1 MVSGA
6 ISRFCKSAKCKRG
19 VGISPP
25 SDFDIR
31 SIAEICV
38 RVTPAEKKELQE
50 KADAAH
56 LSLSA
61 EKKEL
66 QEKADAAH
74 LSLSRYLVKS
84 ASDRKMLQTENIAK
98 LIYEIRKI
106 GINVNQIAHVAN
118 GQRFILQSD
127 LVSLNRHMDAVI
139 EITKKILKA
148 TYDEKEANI
157 KTLERKIDKLMER
170 VDANGND

>member
-1 MVSGA
+1 MSGA

-38 RVTPAEKKELQE
+38 RVTP
-50 KADAAH
+50 
-56 LSLSA
+56 A

-118 GQRFILQSD
+118 GQRFILRSD
-127 LVSLNRHMDAVI
+127 LVSLNRHMDAVV

>member
-1 MVSGA
+1 M
-6 ISRFCKSAKCKRG
+6 KMK
-19 VGISPP
+19 
-25 SDFDIR
+25 IR
-31 SIAEICV
+31 KIERCEKLMNREKKTVEICV

-56 LSLSA
+56 LSLS
-61 EKKEL
+61 
-66 QEKADAAH
+66 
-74 LSLSRYLVKS
+74 RYMVKS

-127 LVSLNRHMDAVI
+127 LVSLNRHMDAVV

-170 VDANGND
+170 VDVYGDG

>member
-1 MVSGA
+1 MNREKKTV
-6 ISRFCKSAKCKRG
+6 
-19 VGISPP
+19 
-25 SDFDIR
+25 
-31 SIAEICV
+31 EICV

-50 KADAAH
+50 KADT
-56 LSLSA
+56 
-61 EKKEL
+61 
-66 QEKADAAH
+66 AH

-148 TYDEKEANI
+148 TYDEQEANI

-170 VDANGND
+170 VDVYGDG

>member
-1 MVSGA
+1 MSQE
-6 ISRFCKSAKCKRG
+6 KKT
-19 VGISPP
+19 
-25 SDFDIR
+25 
-31 SIAEICV
+31 AEICV
-38 RVTPAEKKELQE
+38 RVTPT
-50 KADAAH
+50 
-56 LSLSA
+56 

-74 LSLSRYLVKS
+74 LSLSRFLVKS

-127 LVSLNRHMDAVI
+127 LASVDRQMEAVF
-139 EITKKILKA
+139 EITKKIIKA

-170 VDANGND
+170 VDVYGYG

>member
-1 MVSGA
+1 MDREKKTV
-6 ISRFCKSAKCKRG
+6 
-19 VGISPP
+19 
-25 SDFDIR
+25 
-31 SIAEICV
+31 EICV

-50 KADAAH
+50 KAN
-56 LSLSA
+56 
-61 EKKEL
+61 
-66 QEKADAAH
+66 AAH

-84 ASDRKMLQTENIAK
+84 ASDRKVFQTENIAK

-118 GQRFILQSD
+118 GQGFILQSD
-127 LVSLNRHMDAVI
+127 LVTVKRQMDAVF
-139 EITKKILKA
+139 EITKKIVKA

-170 VDANGND
+170 VDAYGDG

>member
-1 MVSGA
+1 MDREKKTV
-6 ISRFCKSAKCKRG
+6 
-19 VGISPP
+19 
-25 SDFDIR
+25 
-31 SIAEICV
+31 EICV
-38 RVTPAEKKELQE
+38 RVTPT
-50 KADAAH
+50 
-56 LSLSA
+56 

-148 TYDEKEANI
+148 TYDEKEASI

-170 VDANGND
+170 VDVYGDG

>member
-1 MVSGA
+1 MSQEK
-6 ISRFCKSAKCKRG
+6 KS
-19 VGISPP
+19 V
-25 SDFDIR
+25 
-31 SIAEICV
+31 EICV
-38 RVTPAEKKELQE
+38 RVTPT
-50 KADAAH
+50 
-56 LSLSA
+56 

-84 ASDRKMLQTENIAK
+84 ASDHKMLQTENIAK

-106 GINVNQIAHVAN
+106 GININQIAHVAN
-118 GQRFILQSD
+118 GQGFILQSD
-127 LVSLNRHMDAVI
+127 LASVDRQMEAVF
-139 EITKKILKA
+139 EITKKIIKA

-170 VDANGND
+170 VDANGNC

>member
-1 MVSGA
+1 MNREKKTV
-6 ISRFCKSAKCKRG
+6 
-19 VGISPP
+19 
-25 SDFDIR
+25 
-31 SIAEICV
+31 EICV
-38 RVTPAEKKELQE
+38 RVTPT
-50 KADAAH
+50 
-56 LSLSA
+56 

-74 LSLSRYLVKS
+74 LSLSRFLVKS

-148 TYDEKEANI
+148 TYDEQEANI

-170 VDANGND
+170 VDVYGNG

>member
-1 MVSGA
+1 MNREKKTV
-6 ISRFCKSAKCKRG
+6 
-19 VGISPP
+19 
-25 SDFDIR
+25 
-31 SIAEICV
+31 EICV
-38 RVTPAEKKELQE
+38 RVTPT
-50 KADAAH
+50 
-56 LSLSA
+56 

-84 ASDRKMLQTENIAK
+84 GSDHKMLQTQNIAG

-106 GINVNQIAHVAN
+106 GININQIAHVAN
-118 GQRFILQSD
+118 GQGLILQSD
-127 LVSLNRHMDAVI
+127 LASVDRQMEAI
-139 EITKKILKA
+139 FEITKKIIKA

-170 VDANGND
+170 VDANGDC

>member
-1 MVSGA
+1 MDREKKTV
-6 ISRFCKSAKCKRG
+6 
-19 VGISPP
+19 
-25 SDFDIR
+25 
-31 SIAEICV
+31 EICV

-50 KADAAH
+50 KAN
-56 LSLSA
+56 
-61 EKKEL
+61 
-66 QEKADAAH
+66 AAH

-84 ASDRKMLQTENIAK
+84 ASDRKVFQTENIAK

-118 GQRFILQSD
+118 GQGFILQSD
-127 LVSLNRHMDAVI
+127 LASVDRQMEAVF
-139 EITKKILKA
+139 EITKKIIKA

-170 VDANGND
+170 VDAYGDG

>member
-1 MVSGA
+1 MNREKKTV
-6 ISRFCKSAKCKRG
+6 
-19 VGISPP
+19 
-25 SDFDIR
+25 
-31 SIAEICV
+31 EICV

-50 KADAAH
+50 KAN
-56 LSLSA
+56 
-61 EKKEL
+61 
-66 QEKADAAH
+66 AAH
-74 LSLSRYLVKS
+74 LSLSRYMVKS
-84 ASDRKMLQTENIAK
+84 ASDRKVFQTENIAK

-127 LVSLNRHMDAVI
+127 LVSLNRHMDAVV
-139 EITKKILKA
+139 EITKKILKS

-170 VDANGND
+170 VDVYGDG

>member
-1 MVSGA
+1 ML
-6 ISRFCKSAKCKRG
+6 IRKNYKSHIRKKSSYFRKFDENEKQENMEG
-19 VGISPP
+19 VKS
-25 SDFDIR
+25 SM
-31 SIAEICV
+31 SQEKKTAEICV
-38 RVTPAEKKELQE
+38 RVTPT
-50 KADAAH
+50 
-56 LSLSA
+56 

-84 ASDRKMLQTENIAK
+84 GSDHKMLQTQNIAR

-106 GINVNQIAHVAN
+106 GININQIAHVAN
-118 GQRFILQSD
+118 GQGFILQSD
-127 LVSLNRHMDAVI
+127 LASVDRQMEAVF
-139 EITKKILKA
+139 EITKKIIKA

-170 VDANGND
+170 VDAYGDG

>member
-1 MVSGA
+1 MNREKKTV
-6 ISRFCKSAKCKRG
+6 
-19 VGISPP
+19 
-25 SDFDIR
+25 
-31 SIAEICV
+31 EICV
-38 RVTPAEKKELQE
+38 RVTP
-50 KADAAH
+50 
-56 LSLSA
+56 A

-139 EITKKILKA
+139 EITKKIFKA

-157 KTLERKIDKLMER
+157 KTLERKINIHNHLLINSVSLETGSKWLGNQTTLKNLREQSDKLCR
-170 VDANGND
+170 QYNFAINGYF

>member
-1 MVSGA
+1 MNREKKTV
-6 ISRFCKSAKCKRG
+6 
-19 VGISPP
+19 
-25 SDFDIR
+25 
-31 SIAEICV
+31 EICV

-50 KADAAH
+50 KADT
-56 LSLSA
+56 
-61 EKKEL
+61 
-66 QEKADAAH
+66 AH

-84 ASDRKMLQTENIAK
+84 ASDRKMFQTENIAK

-148 TYDEKEANI
+148 TYDEKEASI

-170 VDANGND
+170 VDFYGDG

>member
-1 MVSGA
+1 MSQEK
-6 ISRFCKSAKCKRG
+6 KS
-19 VGISPP
+19 V
-25 SDFDIR
+25 
-31 SIAEICV
+31 EICV
-38 RVTPAEKKELQE
+38 RVTPT
-50 KADAAH
+50 
-56 LSLSA
+56 

-84 ASDRKMLQTENIAK
+84 ASDHKMLQTENIAK

-106 GINVNQIAHVAN
+106 GININQIAHVAN
-118 GQRFILQSD
+118 GQGFILQSD
-127 LVSLNRHMDAVI
+127 LASVDRQMEAVF
-139 EITKKILKA
+139 EITKKIIKA

-170 VDANGND
+170 VDANGDC

>member
-1 MVSGA
+1 MNREKKTV
-6 ISRFCKSAKCKRG
+6 
-19 VGISPP
+19 
-25 SDFDIR
+25 
-31 SIAEICV
+31 EICV

-56 LSLSA
+56 LSLS
-61 EKKEL
+61 
-66 QEKADAAH
+66 
-74 LSLSRYLVKS
+74 RYMVKS

-118 GQRFILQSD
+118 EQRFILQSD

-148 TYDEKEANI
+148 AYDEKEANI

-170 VDANGND
+170 VNIYGDG

>member
-1 MVSGA
+1 MDREKKTV
-6 ISRFCKSAKCKRG
+6 
-19 VGISPP
+19 
-25 SDFDIR
+25 
-31 SIAEICV
+31 EICV

-56 LSLSA
+56 LSLS
-61 EKKEL
+61 
-66 QEKADAAH
+66 
-74 LSLSRYLVKS
+74 RYMVKF
-84 ASDRKMLQTENIAK
+84 ASDRKVFQTENIAK

-127 LVSLNRHMDAVI
+127 LASVDRQMEAVF
-139 EITKKILKA
+139 EITKKIIKA

-170 VDANGND
+170 VDVYGYG

>member
-1 MVSGA
+1 MNREKKTV
-6 ISRFCKSAKCKRG
+6 
-19 VGISPP
+19 
-25 SDFDIR
+25 
-31 SIAEICV
+31 EICV
-38 RVTPAEKKELQE
+38 RVTPT
-50 KADAAH
+50 
-56 LSLSA
+56 

-74 LSLSRYLVKS
+74 LSLSRFLVKS

-148 TYDEKEANI
+148 TYDEEEANI

-170 VDANGND
+170 VDVYGDG

>member
-1 MVSGA
+1 MNREKKTV
-6 ISRFCKSAKCKRG
+6 
-19 VGISPP
+19 
-25 SDFDIR
+25 
-31 SIAEICV
+31 EICV

-50 KADAAH
+50 KADT
-56 LSLSA
+56 
-61 EKKEL
+61 
-66 QEKADAAH
+66 AH
-74 LSLSRYLVKS
+74 LSLSRHLVKS
-84 ASDRKMLQTENIAK
+84 ASDRKVFQTENIAK

-127 LVSLNRHMDAVI
+127 LASVDRQMEAVF
-139 EITKKILKA
+139 EITKKIIKA

-170 VDANGND
+170 VDANGDC